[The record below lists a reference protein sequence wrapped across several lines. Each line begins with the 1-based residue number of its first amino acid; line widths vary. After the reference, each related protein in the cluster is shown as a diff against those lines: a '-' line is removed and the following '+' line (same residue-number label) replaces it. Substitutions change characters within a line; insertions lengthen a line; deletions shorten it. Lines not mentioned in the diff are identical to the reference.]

1 MSIRIYRNLID
12 TEGGKWHCAPGDP
25 AHSLCDMIVKA
36 GWETPHL
43 PVSSFITGRV
53 PPDAAKPYTE
63 ILLASDEDED
73 ITPEYDDFILE
84 MWEIEQQLSYL
95 VEKTHAIPQDS

>member
-1 MSIRIYRNLID
+1 MSTRIYKNLID
-12 TEGGKWHCAPGDP
+12 TEGGKWHVAPHDP
-25 AHSLCDMIVKA
+25 AHPLCDLIVKA
-36 GWETPHL
+36 GWETPKL
-43 PVSSFITGRV
+43 PTSAFITGRV

-84 MWEIEQQLSYL
+84 MWEIEQQLSFL
-95 VEKTHAIPQDS
+95 VERTYAVSKDS